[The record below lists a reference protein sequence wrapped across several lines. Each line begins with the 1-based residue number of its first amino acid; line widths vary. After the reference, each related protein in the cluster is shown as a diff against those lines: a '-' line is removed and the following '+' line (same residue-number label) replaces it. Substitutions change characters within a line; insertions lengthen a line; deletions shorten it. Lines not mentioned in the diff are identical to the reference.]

1 MAQLERVTFYDESEA
16 MHEHR
21 ELNVVK
27 YSEIMSTHK
36 IAAWIPPHLLQLS
49 DSRVCHKLLGNYE
62 LDLPSSL
69 CCSGW
74 KAW

>member
-36 IAAWIPPHLLQLS
+36 IAA
-49 DSRVCHKLLGNYE
+49 
-62 LDLPSSL
+62 
-69 CCSGW
+69 
-74 KAW
+74 